1 MNLRQIYGLELKKY
15 VLSEAPTEKIG
26 EWAFS
31 FYWKNIESIDS
42 DFEDLLL
49 NLNKMELGPEFA
61 YSYEEL
67 LQIANDLIDGK
78 DVTLD

>member
-78 DVTLD
+78 DVKL

>member
-26 EWAFS
+26 EWTFS
-31 FYWKNIESIDS
+31 FYWENIESIDLS
-42 DFEDLLL
+42 FRSLLL
-49 NLNKMELGPEFA
+49 TLNKMELGPEFA

-78 DVTLD
+78 DVKL

>member
-31 FYWKNIESIDS
+31 FYWKNIESIDLY
-42 DFEDLLL
+42 FRNLLL
-49 NLNKMELGPEFA
+49 TLNKMELGPEFA
-61 YSYEEL
+61 YNYEEL

>member
-31 FYWKNIESIDS
+31 FYWKNIESIDL

-61 YSYEEL
+61 YNYEEL

-78 DVTLD
+78 DVKL

>member
-1 MNLRQIYGLELKKY
+1 MNLRKIYGLELKKY

>member
-31 FYWKNIESIDS
+31 FYWENIESIDLS
-42 DFEDLLL
+42 FRSLLL
-49 NLNKMELGPEFA
+49 TLSTMEDGPEFA

-78 DVTLD
+78 DVKL